1 MQSLIFTAR
10 CFYRHASS
18 NEKEKQICT
27 SKKRRESNK
36 VKKTLFVLSYM
47 NEAKKIVI

>member
-36 VKKTLFVLSYM
+36 VKKNSFCSLLYD
-47 NEAKKIVI
+47 EAKKIVI